1 MYLLRIQFSITDIVV
16 LQVMAIILGFV
27 IHFALVNRRKFQNMV
42 EESKRR
48 SSLTGSGGKYSDDG
62 LKPIVTEK
70 KKELPKGISI
80 PLPVFRTIKN
90 LVPLKE
96 KETVLPE
103 GLHDLKQT
111 IRNQQKVLD
120 QLLHRVDKLDMQKEE
135 ATVKAMSVLEQKE
148 AELQKAKHQLSA
160 AQKVAGRVTEVYQEF
175 DQLQQKM
182 SDLEENANKANEL
195 AMELD
200 DVQQAYAQLRKDF
213 ARKQER
219 IQEVVEENEQLHQ
232 RLSDTED
239 KLTEANLQR
248 QQLAKKVQLLESIN
262 TELQQMSDANKKL
275 KNEIRRIAELESML
289 SMVSDERD
297 LLLKKRLS

>member
-16 LQVMAIILGFV
+16 LQVMAIVLGFV

-62 LKPIVTEK
+62 LKPILVEK
-70 KKELPKGISI
+70 KKELPAGISI

-96 KETVLPE
+96 KEAVLPE

-120 QLLHRVDKLDMQKEE
+120 QLLHRVDKLDVQKEE
-135 ATVKAMSVLEQKE
+135 AAVKAMSVLEQKE

-160 AQKVAGRVTEVYQEF
+160 AQKVAGRVTEVYEEF

>member
-1 MYLLRIQFSITDIVV
+1 
-16 LQVMAIILGFV
+16 MA
-27 IHFALVNRRKFQNMV
+27 
-42 EESKRR
+42 
-48 SSLTGSGGKYSDDG
+48 
-62 LKPIVTEK
+62 
-70 KKELPKGISI
+70 
-80 PLPVFRTIKN
+80 
-90 LVPLKE
+90 
-96 KETVLPE
+96 
-103 GLHDLKQT
+103 
-111 IRNQQKVLD
+111 
-120 QLLHRVDKLDMQKEE
+120 
-135 ATVKAMSVLEQKE
+135 
-148 AELQKAKHQLSA
+148 
-160 AQKVAGRVTEVYQEF
+160 
-175 DQLQQKM
+175 
-182 SDLEENANKANEL
+182 DLEENANKANEL

-232 RLSDTED
+232 RLSETED

>member
-16 LQVMAIILGFV
+16 LQVMAIVLGFV

-62 LKPIVTEK
+62 LKPILAEK
-70 KKELPKGISI
+70 KKELPAGISI
-80 PLPVFRTIKN
+80 PIPVFRTIKS
-90 LVPLKE
+90 LVPVRDKE
-96 KETVLPE
+96 AVLPG

-111 IRNQQKVLD
+111 IRQQQKVLD
-120 QLLHRVDKLDMQKEE
+120 QLLQRVDRMDAQKED
-135 ATVKAMSVLEQKE
+135 ASFKTTTVLEQKE
-148 AELQKAKHQLSA
+148 AELQKAKHQLQA
-160 AQKVAGRVTEVYQEF
+160 AQKVAGRVTEVYEEF

-182 SDLEENANKANEL
+182 ADLEENASKAAEL

-219 IQEVVEENEQLHQ
+219 LQEVVAENEHLHQ
-232 RLSDTED
+232 RLSETED

-262 TELQQMSDANKKL
+262 TELHQMSEANKKL

-297 LLLKKRLS
+297 LLLKKRIS

>member
-27 IHFALVNRRKFQNMV
+27 IHFALVNRRKFQHMI
-42 EESKRR
+42 EENTRR
-48 SSLTGSGGKYSDDG
+48 NSLTGSGGKYSDDG

-70 KKELPKGISI
+70 KKELPTGISI

-90 LVPLKE
+90 LVPQKE
-96 KETVLPE
+96 KEAVLPE

-111 IRNQQKVLD
+111 IRQQQKVLD

-160 AQKVAGRVTEVYQEF
+160 AQKVAGRVTEVYEEF

-182 SDLEENANKANEL
+182 ADLEENANKANEL

-232 RLSDTED
+232 RLSETED